1 MTKNMLN
8 YRAKLNI
15 YQSLVHSHLSYC
27 ALIWLDSLSGSQ
39 LKQLKTI
46 QKKCMRII
54 FNSRYNTHTNRFF
67 QFARVCKI
75 ENIFQKEALQ
85 LTFKYHNKALPHAI
99 LKLFDDS
106 IYKPTTVTRLMNA
119 CTLHPRPELK
129 PGVMMYNVINHWNRI
144 GFSIRNK
151 KYYKEFKMRIMDF
164 QNQYIECEKDSC
176 YSCNYNYQ
184 KLLYIKQ
191 N

>member
-1 MTKNMLN
+1 
-8 YRAKLNI
+8 
-15 YQSLVHSHLSYC
+15 
-27 ALIWLDSLSGSQ
+27 
-39 LKQLKTI
+39 
-46 QKKCMRII
+46 MRII

-129 PGVMMYNVINHWNRI
+129 PGVMMYNIINHWNRI
-144 GFSIRNK
+144 GFSIRNE